1 MIALALAATL
11 ALQTAGPAPP
21 PPGERPRDIINQ
33 VRASLRDHST
43 ARLKAAWE
51 DSLRR
56 SPANR
61 RAIFWLAHIAN
72 YSIDLDSAR
81 RLFSGLLDTADSL
94 DHWAIHARVA
104 LAWMSFGRESFN
116 TTREKATRLAGLA
129 QAAHDPEARVQALI
143 ILGFLASRDSGIP
156 TALAFLGDAEREMP
170 PGDPELGG
178 LLYCVRAPIL
188 SFGGAARALED
199 VRRGQAVSSQVNDI
213 WLRGLCYQAAI
224 SVLINTSGD
233 VRLMEAYADSAE
245 AEQRV
250 ARDLFGLAN
259 TLFIRGYARLTHSDI
274 AGARQSLRE
283 GAAYADTAQSLF
295 ASAWIHRFVGEIHWQ
310 ANDLVTA
317 EREYNAAADEFA
329 RLGDVFGASGLFRR
343 RGGLALD
350 LGRLDVAEM
359 IFTAGLKNSE
369 RAGIVDG
376 VYSNWIAL
384 AAVKVQRGD
393 WGGARDELR
402 RAENY
407 GRAHGYAGW
416 SRGISYYFGLAAL
429 RLGQLDSAQHY
440 FDFAINEAG
449 PGQFLD
455 RYAARSRMAEVYV
468 RRGDADAAL
477 RELKDATDQLDSLRG
492 QLDDRALRLLVF
504 QTRREYDEPDLGF
517 ATIAAALVRAG
528 HVPEVFRL
536 AERRR
541 ARLLADRLL
550 RAQAFEGEGGKAPAG
565 ARGGSDAPL
574 ADPVHAVP
582 AGTAILEYL
591 AGSGNQPTTLIIT
604 TEQGQHGVVLVPVDS
619 LKDPLVR
626 FATALEAG
634 SMPTMLGA
642 QLRAALLDSA
652 LALLPDSIT
661 RLVIVPDGAL
671 YRLPFAA
678 LPLTNGE
685 PLLSR
690 YAVSQAPSFSI
701 AMALR
706 ARRDA
711 PGGTRVL
718 ALGDPVFS
726 STGEGS
732 AYWAAYQETGG
743 LARLPLSADE
753 ARMAARFGEHSVL
766 RLGPEATESFLK
778 QSDLSRFRIIHFA
791 THAMVDERSVARTSL
806 ALTSGNG
813 DDGFLSPGELTALHL
828 NADLVILSGC
838 RTAGGVLIDGEGI
851 QGLASALL
859 EAGARSVVATRWSVG
874 DRETARLIEDFYAG
888 LARGEPADDALRKAQ
903 LAARDRGVTPG
914 HWAAFTLIGD
924 PEVRIGPESA
934 LRFPLWLVSLA
945 GLGLAGFALLVFRRR
960 VRAS

>member
-1 MIALALAATL
+1 M
-11 ALQTAGPAPP
+11 
-21 PPGERPRDIINQ
+21 
-33 VRASLRDHST
+33 
-43 ARLKAAWE
+43 
-51 DSLRR
+51 
-56 SPANR
+56 
-61 RAIFWLAHIAN
+61 
-72 YSIDLDSAR
+72 
-81 RLFSGLLDTADSL
+81 
-94 DHWAIHARVA
+94 
-104 LAWMSFGRESFN
+104 
-116 TTREKATRLAGLA
+116 
-129 QAAHDPEARVQALI
+129 EAKR
-143 ILGFLASRDSGIP
+143 G
-156 TALAFLGDAEREMP
+156 GD
-170 PGDPELGG
+170 
-178 LLYCVRAPIL
+178 
-188 SFGGAARALED
+188 AARAISD
-199 VRRGQAVSSQVNDI
+199 HWMI
-213 WLRGLCYQAAI
+213 GLCYQATV
-224 SVLINTSGD
+224 SVLINVSGD
-233 VRLMEAYADSAE
+233 ARLTEAYADSAE
-245 AEQRV
+245 AMQR
-250 ARDLFGLAN
+250 ASRDLFGLAN

-274 AGARQSLRE
+274 AGARESLRE
-283 GAAYADTAQSLF
+283 AAAYADTAQSLF

-359 IFTAGLKNSE
+359 IFRAGLRNSE

-393 WGGARDELR
+393 WAGARDELR
-402 RAENY
+402 RAEHY

-416 SRGISYYFGLAAL
+416 SRGMSYYFGLAAL

-440 FDFAINEAG
+440 FDLAIDEAG

-455 RYAARSRMAEVYV
+455 RYAARSRMAEVYL
-468 RRGDADAAL
+468 RRGDADRAL
-477 RELKDATDQLDSLRG
+477 RELEDAADQLDSLRG

-517 ATIAAALVRAG
+517 ATIAAAMVKAG

-541 ARLLADRLL
+541 AQLLADRLL

-574 ADPVHAVP
+574 ADPVRAVP
-582 AGTAILEYL
+582 RGTAILEYL

-604 TEQGQHGVVLVPVDS
+604 TRQGQHGVVLVPVDS

-634 SMPTMLGA
+634 SMPAMLGA
-642 QLRAALLDSA
+642 QLRSALLDSA

-690 YAVSQAPSFSI
+690 YTVSQAPSFSI

-706 ARRDA
+706 ARPDP

-726 STGEGS
+726 SAGEGS

-778 QSDLSRFRIIHFA
+778 QNDLSRFRIIHFA

-851 QGLASALL
+851 QGLASALR

-874 DRETARLIEDFYAG
+874 DRETARLIEDFYSG
-888 LARGEPADDALRKAQ
+888 LARGEPVDDALRKAQ

-924 PEVRIGPESA
+924 PEVRIGPESSI
-934 LRFPLWLVSLA
+934 RFPPWLVAVA
-945 GLGLAGFALLVFRRR
+945 GLGLAGLALLVFRRR